1 MKISFLKIAGAFS
14 LVLFWLIGSWQSAG
28 AVNVQSYE
36 GLVNDYAQ
44 VLSDEVENS
53 LETRLQDE
61 ASKENGAEL
70 AVVTL
75 PSLDGEEIESVALAY
90 FDTWKIGKAKQDNG
104 VLLLIAISDREIR
117 IQTGYGVEPIIPD
130 GVAGRIIRNDIVPYL
145 KEEQYDQAV
154 IVGVDRIL
162 ALIADPSVAR
172 EYQSASL
179 GSLMTVLLM
188 AAFFGFIGLIVW
200 LSIKYS
206 PKLGS
211 ISSGTKSSWSKP
223 SSFSSS
229 SHSSSSSSFSF
240 GGGRSGGGGASG
252 KW

>member
-130 GVAGRIIRNDIVPYL
+130 GVAGRIIRNDIVPY
-145 KEEQYDQAV
+145 
-154 IVGVDRIL
+154 
-162 ALIADPSVAR
+162 
-172 EYQSASL
+172 
-179 GSLMTVLLM
+179 
-188 AAFFGFIGLIVW
+188 
-200 LSIKYS
+200 
-206 PKLGS
+206 
-211 ISSGTKSSWSKP
+211 
-223 SSFSSS
+223 
-229 SHSSSSSSFSF
+229 
-240 GGGRSGGGGASG
+240 
-252 KW
+252 